1 METKTDKGILLKG
14 IRAVAAHY
22 KASTRSI
29 QNLINEGIIPTYRI
43 GKNTHFYSG
52 EIDEALRDKSREK
65 Q

>member
-1 METKTDKGILLKG
+1 METKTDKGVLLKG

-29 QNLINEGIIPTYRI
+29 QELVNSGKIPVYRI

-65 Q
+65 K